1 MKTAALAGHL
11 GEQGLATIFLSFTD
25 MNGHGVQGLG
35 AVGLARRTKV
45 VCNKHINTLS
55 KTINII
61 ELAYINSNALIFIY
75 FLTRLA

>member
-1 MKTAALAGHL
+1 
-11 GEQGLATIFLSFTD
+11 
-25 MNGHGVQGLG
+25 MNEHGVQGLG

-55 KTINII
+55 KTINNII